1 MNYKRQSKSVG
12 YAIAGLVFGVFGLM
26 LFWLPF
32 VGAVISFI
40 ALALATVGLIIN
52 LQELKREIIVYIAL
66 GISLIAAALSGK
78 ITYKTTQVVNDIV
91 NSETFHITKKIFNG
105 ANVYQDSN
113 SQDVHIVIRKEDVD
127 SANKKLND
135 LENIIE
141 ELDSTNNNFH

>member
-40 ALALATVGLIIN
+40 ALALATIGLIIN
-52 LQELKREIIVYIAL
+52 LQEVKKEIVVYVAL

-113 SQDVHIVIRKEDVD
+113 SQDVHIVIRK
-127 SANKKLND
+127 K
-135 LENIIE
+135 I
-141 ELDSTNNNFH
+141 

>member
-40 ALALATVGLIIN
+40 ALALATIGLIIN
-52 LQELKREIIVYIAL
+52 LQEVKKEIVVFIAL

-91 NSETFHITKKIFNG
+91 NSETFHITKKIFNKTK
-105 ANVYQDSN
+105 VYQDSN
-113 SQDVHIVIRKEDVD
+113 SQDVHIVIRKEDLD

-141 ELDSTNNNFH
+141 ELDSTNDNFH

>member
-52 LQELKREIIVYIAL
+52 LQEVKKEIVVYIAL

-105 ANVYQDSN
+105 ATVYQDSN
-113 SQDVHIVIRKEDVD
+113 SQDVHIVIRKEDLD

-141 ELDSTNNNFH
+141 ELDSTNDNFH